1 MTAVRESLP
10 PESPGRILLA
20 ESPDGQFESYIRS
33 GKVAAPEGEV
43 SGRTRTDHAFI
54 ECRDA
59 AVAALLARLSGVRA
73 QGLASGDRGVR
84 ISRPKGYAP
93 LPGGDPFPVAV
104 PVELLD
110 ALGVD
115 PDNNP
120 RNADGTTLTAAQM
133 SAVTGQKRG
142 GIPPGD
148 YVCRRCGIPGHYVQD
163 CPTIGLGIAGLG
175 HPPPGYVCKKCGVGG
190 HFIQDCPTKQL
201 EAAAQYLATQGQG
214 ADAETLQAIV
224 EAQAKAKLDAAR
236 KAAEDMLEA
245 QRAKQQARSRRP
257 VVLWCL
263 QLVSISR

>member
-1 MTAVRESLP
+1 M
-10 PESPGRILLA
+10 
-20 ESPDGQFESYIRS
+20 
-33 GKVAAPEGEV
+33 AA
-43 SGRTRTDHAFI
+43 F
-54 ECRDA
+54 
-59 AVAALLARLSGVRA
+59 LARLSGVRA

-201 EAAAQYLATQGQG
+201 SL
-214 ADAETLQAIV
+214 IH
-224 EAQAKAKLDAAR
+224 
-236 KAAEDMLEA
+236 
-245 QRAKQQARSRRP
+245 
-257 VVLWCL
+257 
-263 QLVSISR
+263 I

>member
-1 MTAVRESLP
+1 M
-10 PESPGRILLA
+10 
-20 ESPDGQFESYIRS
+20 
-33 GKVAAPEGEV
+33 
-43 SGRTRTDHAFI
+43 
-54 ECRDA
+54 
-59 AVAALLARLSGVRA
+59 
-73 QGLASGDRGVR
+73 
-84 ISRPKGYAP
+84 
-93 LPGGDPFPVAV
+93 

-120 RNADGTTLTAAQM
+120 RNADGTTPTAAQM

-163 CPTIGLGIAGLG
+163 RPTIGLGIAGLG
-175 HPPPGYVCKKCGVGG
+175 HPPPGYVCKKCGSVGI
-190 HFIQDCPTKQL
+190 IQDCPTKQL

-245 QRAKQQARSRRP
+245 QRAKQQAFRGRWPTRRRRVGRRP
-257 VVLWCL
+257 R
-263 QLVSISR
+263 I

>member
-1 MTAVRESLP
+1 M
-10 PESPGRILLA
+10 
-20 ESPDGQFESYIRS
+20 
-33 GKVAAPEGEV
+33 

-133 SAVTGQKRG
+133 SQSQDKTRRH
-142 GIPPGD
+142 PPGD

-163 CPTIGLGIAGLG
+163 CPTTGLGIAGWAIPL
-175 HPPPGYVCKKCGVGG
+175 PATFVKKCGGG
-190 HFIQDCPTKQL
+190 HFIQDCPTKQP
-201 EAAAQYLATQGQG
+201 
-214 ADAETLQAIV
+214 
-224 EAQAKAKLDAAR
+224 KR
-236 KAAEDMLEA
+236 
-245 QRAKQQARSRRP
+245 RAP
-257 VVLWCL
+257 
-263 QLVSISR
+263 

>member
-1 MTAVRESLP
+1 MAI
-10 PESPGRILLA
+10 G
-20 ESPDGQFESYIRS
+20 
-33 GKVAAPEGEV
+33 
-43 SGRTRTDHAFI
+43 AF
-54 ECRDA
+54 
-59 AVAALLARLSGVRA
+59 
-73 QGLASGDRGVR
+73 ASR
-84 ISRPKGYAP
+84 RPKGYAP

-148 YVCRRCGIPGHYVQD
+148 YVCRTVRHPRPLRPGLPYDGIGHCWSRTPPTRLRVQEVWGRWAFHPGLPD
-163 CPTIGLGIAGLG
+163 
-175 HPPPGYVCKKCGVGG
+175 
-190 HFIQDCPTKQL
+190 
-201 EAAAQYLATQGQG
+201 EATRGRRAVATQGQG

-245 QRAKQQARSRRP
+245 QRAKQQALAGQVDTAEARRAQTAHSGRRGH
-257 VVLWCL
+257 LL
-263 QLVSISR
+263 